1 MSAGA
6 GGGDGGFEGVKK
18 EKRLAMDEVA
28 MAQIWGSEFLDRG
41 LCFFR
46 NYWCYYYLVLLR
58 NILFYMLK
66 IIYFYWALYVQMG
79 LFSQTS

>member
-28 MAQIWGSEFLDRG
+28 MAQIWGLEFLDRG
-41 LCFFR
+41 LLVFCRWQKNGYRSINDAIF
-46 NYWCYYYLVLLR
+46 LVLR
-58 NILFYMLK
+58 
-66 IIYFYWALYVQMG
+66 V
-79 LFSQTS
+79 